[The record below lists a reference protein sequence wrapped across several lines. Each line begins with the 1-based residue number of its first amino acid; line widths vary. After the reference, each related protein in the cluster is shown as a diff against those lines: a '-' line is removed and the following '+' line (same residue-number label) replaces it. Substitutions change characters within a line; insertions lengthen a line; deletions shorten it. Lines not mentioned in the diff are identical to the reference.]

1 MPRGISGE
9 TALTEEAIREVRG
22 RIGDEHEAK
31 PWWHVATRDAI
42 RVFTEGYGD
51 NNPLYIDPEYAS
63 ESRWGV
69 LVAPP
74 SFLYSGVSAGG
85 STGGVGLPGAFSLH
99 AEDDWEWYA
108 TVTEG
113 TEVSG
118 VQRLVEVEEK
128 SSRWAG
134 RVVHQVLQTDFFDG
148 DRNRLGVY
156 RMRVVRGDRKH
167 ARSSEKY
174 VREGEPPARI
184 SYTDEDLDRIQN
196 DYEREVIRGAEPRY
210 FEDVAVGDDLG
221 HVVKGP
227 LSVRDIIC
235 WWMGRGAP
243 LMKAFGNWE
252 RYVQERPGVA
262 IIDPETNLR
271 ETPEAAHY
279 DERLARRSGVAGPY
293 DTGHMRT
300 TWCLHLLTNWGG
312 DDAFVRSARVRIL
325 RPNYVGNTSWVR
337 GTVTELEEVDGR
349 GVVTCSLVVENQE
362 GEINA
367 KGQATVELPRRN
379 PS

>member
-9 TALTEEAIREVRG
+9 TALTEQAIDEVRQ
-22 RIGDEHEAK
+22 RMGDVHEAK

-51 NNPLYIDPEYAS
+51 NNPLYTDPDYAADS
-63 ESRWGV
+63 GYGGV
-69 LVAPP
+69 IAPP
-74 SFLYSGVSAGG
+74 SFLYCGVSGGG
-85 STGGVGLPGAFSLH
+85 STGGVGLPGAFALH
-99 AEDDWEWYA
+99 AEDDWEWHA

-113 TEVSG
+113 TEIHG

-134 RVVHQVLQTDFFDG
+134 YVVHQVLQTDFFNGDG
-148 DRNRLGVY
+148 VPLGIY

-167 ARSSEKY
+167 ARSSQRY
-174 VREGEPPARI
+174 VRDGEETPRI
-184 SYTDEDLDRIQN
+184 SYSDDQLDMILD
-196 DYEREVIRGAEPRY
+196 DYEREVVRGAEPRY
-210 FEDVAVGDDLG
+210 YEDVSVGDDLG

-252 RYVQERPGVA
+252 RYVRERPGVA

-312 DDAFVRSARVRIL
+312 DDSFVRSARVRIL
-325 RPNYVGNTSWVR
+325 RPNYVGNTCWVR
-337 GTVTELEEVDGR
+337 GTVTDLEEREGR
-349 GVVTCSLVVENQE
+349 GIAACSLVVENQN

-367 KGQATVELPRRN
+367 TGQATIQLPRRVRG
-379 PS
+379 